1 MRWTVCDETM
11 RVFISMI
18 AAKLHVR
25 GRHKRLERQGIAVLA
40 QANSCAVRVRKRLQR
55 TGGAA
60 VGGAAFDV
68 NAAEAVVLR
77 RGYEAT

>member
-25 GRHKRLERQGIAVLA
+25 GRHKRLEQKARAPRCWRRLTAVPCVFGSGYSGPA
-40 QANSCAVRVRKRLQR
+40 GRPWAARLLTSR
-55 TGGAA
+55 PPKPW
-60 VGGAAFDV
+60 
-68 NAAEAVVLR
+68 
-77 RGYEAT
+77 Y